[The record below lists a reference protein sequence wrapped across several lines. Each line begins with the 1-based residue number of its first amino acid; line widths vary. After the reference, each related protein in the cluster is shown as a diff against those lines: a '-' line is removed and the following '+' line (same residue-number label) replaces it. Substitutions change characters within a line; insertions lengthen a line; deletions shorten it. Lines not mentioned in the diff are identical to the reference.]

1 MSTHHYVF
9 LGSDGHSGWTQI
21 TNIADTRL
29 DFLGSK
35 YCSQICAPGHTG
47 RPYSAPDPVTAFGGG
62 EGNGRGG
69 EETPVTSYAP
79 TRSLAMQLLYV
90 GAGNYVLCSA

>member
-9 LGSDGHSGWTQI
+9 LGSDGHSGWTKI

-35 YCSQICAPGHTG
+35 YSKNAVAAG
-47 RPYSAPDPVTAFGGG
+47 SAPLAQLGDPTAPQ
-62 EGNGRGG
+62 
-69 EETPVTSYAP
+69 T
-79 TRSLAMQLLYV
+79 L
-90 GAGNYVLCSA
+90 